1 MAEILSLHA
10 RLSKG
15 LSCFQ
20 SII

>member
-15 LSCFQ
+15 LSGFQ